1 MNNTMGTLWWSK
13 LSEAREWPEE
23 MKEATPE
30 QLEGIEIIRDEK
42 GIIVGAVTKTAII
55 ASVSSEPEDA
65 PQAGPLLPPTRQ
77 R

>member
-1 MNNTMGTLWWSK
+1 MTNTMGTLWWSK
-13 LSEAREWPEE
+13 LSEVREWPEE

-65 PQAGPLLPPTRQ
+65 PQEAQLLPHSTQ